1 MRLVLVRT
9 RCSQLGDRPRLRD
22 GHWVERGSR
31 RCLSLCVVR
40 RTRTREGH
48 GGGAM
53 RRLCVPR
60 SLDRRRS
67 GRGRIHCCGTPGC
80 QKEALAGQRNLSG
93 YERRAGVLRCEQIE
107 KDTARRGRT
116 RDLHL
121 DHLSGRDREGG
132 RATSGGR
139 APTRHASST
148 LPRRRPPLGARTTEN
163 VKSPS
168 EKRSSLVVVLSE
180 RMDIN
185 PDDAP
190 PCGRE
195 RATTTRLPA
204 GSVAASLE
212 YPAFCGSRLEHCV

>member
-1 MRLVLVRT
+1 METVVTPRSTACRWTMSPQSTGARGRGACQDHDVRLVLVRT

-40 RTRTREGH
+40 RIRTREGH

-148 LPRRRPPLGARTTEN
+148 LPRRRPPLRGADHG
-163 VKSPS
+163 
-168 EKRSSLVVVLSE
+168 KREIIE
-180 RMDIN
+180 RK
-185 PDDAP
+185 ALLA
-190 PCGRE
+190 GR
-195 RATTTRLPA
+195 RI
-204 GSVAASLE
+204 V
-212 YPAFCGSRLEHCV
+212 